1 MLQIRRMPV
10 GQIGTNCYLLEDL
23 EAKTCAV
30 IDPGDQANDIARE
43 IDKAGLTPKMIL
55 VTHGHFDHVLGVPGL
70 LERYPGLTVYIHDK
84 EVNWKQGGDQYML
97 MNPVEGIHT
106 VKEGDEIPFGDQKIQ
121 VLHTPGHSPGSVT
134 YRIGDVLFCGDTLF
148 AGSCGRTDFVGGS
161 FPVILKSLKRLVEL
175 GDDLRVCPG
184 HEGVTTTGAERE
196 RNYFVRQALE

>member
-23 EAKTCAV
+23 DAKTCAV
-30 IDPGDQANDIARE
+30 IDPGDQAADIARE
-43 IDKAGLTPKMIL
+43 IDKAGLTPQMIL

-70 LERYPGLTVYIHDK
+70 LERYPGLPVYIHDK

-106 VKEGDEIPFGDQKIQ
+106 VKEGDEIPFGDQTIR

-134 YRIGDVLFCGDTLF
+134 YRIGDVLFC
-148 AGSCGRTDFVGGS
+148 
-161 FPVILKSLKRLVEL
+161 P
-175 GDDLRVCPG
+175 
-184 HEGVTTTGAERE
+184 
-196 RNYFVRQALE
+196 